1 MATVSMESIN
11 EALKTY
17 YLPGMRYQMNEK
29 TTAFYQKIEKTAKN
43 ISGTDI
49 ELALRYGRQGGI
61 GNRPDDTMS
70 MPTPN
75 PRKTRK
81 AKWGTKN
88 IFATVRIT
96 DKVIKA
102 TKDSKNAFASMLEL
116 ELSEAMTDAKD
127 NFNRQLFGDGTGVMA
142 NVTDDVASGNVIE
155 VDSTRFFAE
164 GQQVDV
170 LANDGT
176 VIVSDR
182 EIIIVDDI
190 ANTIT
195 LAGDDV
201 VVSTGNIITI
211 SGSYGEELT
220 GLGSIMALDTE
231 IYGIDRSVNKW
242 LNPYTK
248 NSAGEL
254 SFLAMQEVID
264 RIETRSGSTIDFLMA
279 SYGVRRAYIYLFSM
293 GQRTVNTLDLEGG
306 FKALDYNGLPVVADK
321 YQQAGTIDFLSTK
334 NFSLNRLD
342 DWDWLDKN
350 GNVLSRISNSAIYEA
365 ILSMYGDLGCDLIR
379 GQGRLTGIT
388 EH

>member
-1 MATVSMESIN
+1 MDSIQ

-29 TTAFYQKIEKTAKN
+29 TTAFYQKIDKTAKN
-43 ISGTDI
+43 ISGVDI

-61 GNRPDDTMS
+61 GNRPDDTMQ

-75 PRKTRK
+75 PRKTRR

-88 IFATVRIT
+88 IFAAIRLT

-116 ELSEAMTDAKD
+116 ELSEALTDAKD
-127 NFNRQLFGDGTGVMA
+127 NFNRQLFGDGTGTMA
-142 NVTDDVASGNVIE
+142 SVTEVVASGNTLKVNS
-155 VDSTRFFAE
+155 VRFFAE
-164 GQQVDV
+164 GQIVDTLSSV
-170 LANDGT
+170 GVVKVAG
-176 VIVSDR
+176 R
-182 EIIIVDDI
+182 EIVMVDDI

-195 LAGDDV
+195 LSGAAFAAAVGD
-201 VVSTGNIITI
+201 IISV
-211 SGSYGEELT
+211 SGSYGQELT
-220 GLGSIMALDTE
+220 GLGSIMKLDTE
-231 IYGIDRSVNKW
+231 IYGIDRSTNKW

-248 NSAGEL
+248 SLGAEL
-254 SFLAMQEVID
+254 SFLSMQEVID
-264 RIETRSGSTIDFLMA
+264 RIETRSGNTIDFLMA
-279 SYGVRRAYIYLFSM
+279 SYGVRRAYLYLFSM

-306 FKALDYNGLPVVADK
+306 FKALDYNGLALVADK
-321 YQQAGTIDFLSTK
+321 YQANGTMDFLSTK
-334 NFSLNRLD
+334 NFSLNRID

-350 GNVLSRISNSAIYEA
+350 GNILSRISNSAIYEA
-365 ILSMYGDLGCDLIR
+365 ILSFYGDLGCDLIR

>member
-1 MATVSMESIN
+1 MAIVSMDSIQ

-29 TTAFYQKIEKTAKN
+29 TTPFYQKIEKTGKN
-43 ISGTDI
+43 ISGVDI

-61 GNRPDDTMS
+61 GNRPDDTMQ

-75 PRKTRK
+75 PRKTRR

-88 IFATVRIT
+88 IFAAIRLT

-116 ELSEAMTDAKD
+116 ELSEALTDAKD
-127 NFNRQLFGDGTGVMA
+127 NFNRQLFGDGTGVMGA
-142 NVTDDVASGNVIE
+142 VTEAVTGGNTLKVNS
-155 VDSTRFFAE
+155 VRFFAE
-164 GQQVDV
+164 GQIVDTLSSLGV
-170 LANDGT
+170 NKVT
-176 VIVSDR
+176 SR
-182 EIIIVDDI
+182 EVVMVDDI

-195 LAGDDV
+195 LSGAVFDASVGDV
-201 VVSTGNIITI
+201 IAIN
-211 SGSYGEELT
+211 GSYGQELT
-220 GLGSIMALDTE
+220 GLGSIMKLDTE
-231 IYGIDRSVNKW
+231 IYGIDRSTNKW

-248 NSAGEL
+248 ALGGEL
-254 SFLAMQEVID
+254 SFLSMQEVID
-264 RIETRSGSTIDFLMA
+264 RIETRSGNTIDFLMA
-279 SYGVRRAYIYLFSM
+279 SYGVRRAYLYLFSM

-306 FKALDYNGLPVVADK
+306 FKALDYNGLALVADK
-321 YQQAGTIDFLSTK
+321 YQANGTMDFLSTK
-334 NFSLNRLD
+334 NFSLNRID

-350 GNVLSRISNSAIYEA
+350 GNILSRISNSAIYEA
-365 ILSMYGDLGCDLIR
+365 ILSFYGDLGCDLIR